1 MKKTDIF
8 GSDAAYFERVIDLV
22 DKEVEV
28 ISAMVGSERY
38 LSHIEDIRG
47 QCMEAL
53 EYIEEFLDGDL
64 DGETC
69 REELS
74 SSYETLRELL
84 DLHPEHGLI
93 QASQT
98 KPTASEEAATEAR
111 TLLWERLVETIRKS
125 RVYCRKR
132 N

>member
-8 GSDAAYFERVIDLV
+8 GSDAAYFERVIGLV

-47 QCMEAL
+47 QCTEAL
-53 EYIEEFLDGDL
+53 GYIEEFLDGDL

-74 SSYETLRELL
+74 GSYETLRELL
-84 DLHPEHGLI
+84 DLHPENGLI
-93 QASQT
+93 QASRT

-111 TLLWERLVETIRKS
+111 ILLWERLVEKIRKS
-125 RVYCRKR
+125 
-132 N
+132 

>member
-8 GSDAAYFERVIDLV
+8 GSDATYFERVIGLV

-28 ISAMVGSERY
+28 FSALVGSERY

-53 EYIEEFLDGDL
+53 GYIEEFLAGDL

-74 SSYETLRELL
+74 CSYEVLRELL
-84 DLHPEHGLI
+84 DLYPENGLI
-93 QASQT
+93 QASRT

-111 TLLWERLVETIRKS
+111 IFLWEQLVEKIRKS
-125 RVYCRKR
+125 
-132 N
+132 